1 MDKAKHFAIHEDEN
15 FRAAVSYYA
24 PHMEMSAHAH
34 DCHQFSFLLAGSLA
48 EETPHASQ
56 TNLVP
61 SRGIKSAGQI
71 HANRYGP
78 KGALIFAINVRRTA
92 AEPLPGQPKWQWE
105 PLSRRGG
112 KTPHASP
119 PPLLHLWE
127 ASDQER
133 IDIIWDLIAHQ
144 FAGDD
149 EAPED
154 ACPKW
159 LTRVEEELHA
169 APESA
174 DLGRI
179 AAAYGIHRGHL
190 SRAFKRRYGL
200 SPSQYRSRSQ
210 VMQGL
215 SRMLAGARPAE
226 AAQSAG
232 FADQSHFTRMAD
244 RYLGLTP
251 GRIQM
256 FLQAAS

>member
-1 MDKAKHFAIHEDEN
+1 MSKTKHFAIYEDEN
-15 FRAAVSYYA
+15 FQAAVSYY
-24 PHMEMSAHAH
+24 PPQMEMAPHAH

-61 SRGIKSAGQI
+61 SRGIKSAGQV

-78 KGALIFAINVRRTA
+78 KGAVIFAVNVRRTA
-92 AEPLPGQPKWQWE
+92 AEPLPHQPKWRWE
-105 PLSRRGG
+105 PLSRFGSKGG
-112 KTPHASP
+112 VDLRLPINELWHATDP
-119 PPLLHLWE
+119 
-127 ASDQER
+127 ER

-144 FAGDD
+144 FAPED
-149 EAPED
+149 EAPDD
-154 ACPKW
+154 ACPHW
-159 LTRVEEELHA
+159 LTQVEEELHGT
-169 APESA
+169 PETA

-210 VMQGL
+210 VMQAL
-215 SRMLAGARPAE
+215 SRMMDGARPAE
-226 AAQSAG
+226 AAVSAG

-244 RYLGLTP
+244 RYLGMTP
-251 GRIQM
+251 GRIQTV
-256 FLQAAS
+256 LHAAG